1 MRSQSL
7 PSRLRRAGVVSML
20 GLGLGLAAAG
30 CGSTDTTATAYLTW
44 QIVDASYP
52 NPETAPALTCQ
63 QKGVTTVR
71 VALTPAAGG
80 GVFDFPCA
88 NMAGETFTVPSG
100 TYTIQLIAL
109 NANFSAVAQLTFQQ
123 RLFGQT
129 NLGHIIFQVK

>member
-7 PSRLRRAGVVSML
+7 PSLLRRAGVVSVL
-20 GLGLGLAAAG
+20 ASLLAAAG

-52 NPETAPALTCQ
+52 DPQTAPALTCQ

-71 VALTPAAGG
+71 VQLTPSTTG

-88 NMAGETFTVPSG
+88 TMAGETFTVPSG
-100 TYTIQLIAL
+100 TYTIQTIAL
-109 NANFSAVAQLTFQQ
+109 NANFSALAQLTFPQ
-123 RLFGQT
+123 RLFGRT

>member
-1 MRSQSL
+1 MRSYSL
-7 PSRLRRAGVVSML
+7 RALVQRAGAVLV
-20 GLGLGLAAAG
+20 LGLGLATAG

-44 QIVDASYP
+44 QIVDASYADP
-52 NPETAPALTCQ
+52 NTAPALTCQ
-63 QKGVTTVR
+63 QKAVATIR
-71 VALTPAAGG
+71 VQLVPSANG

-100 TYTIQLIAL
+100 NYTIQTVAL
-109 NANFSAVAQLTFQQ
+109 NATYNAVAQLTFQQ